1 MLDETDMKE
10 SIIQQLSGMHY
21 TTKSV
26 PRKIVRDGKT
36 ITITEKVSGYFPIND
51 KEEAHLSLKDA
62 IEMANYCVHFFDT
75 VYSTTYLEDNYFNR
89 QQNVRMAAFDG
100 MLIAQKLVDMNYKG
114 SDTFAAEFA
123 VWMASRIKAVLDR
136 SLGSKLLK
144 ELASST
150 TNITQTVRR
159 EGIESEQM
167 KSQKMADKILGIFPK

>member
-100 MLIAQKLVDMNYKG
+100 MLI
-114 SDTFAAEFA
+114 
-123 VWMASRIKAVLDR
+123 
-136 SLGSKLLK
+136 
-144 ELASST
+144 
-150 TNITQTVRR
+150 
-159 EGIESEQM
+159 
-167 KSQKMADKILGIFPK
+167 